1 MRRRQ
6 QRLARAGEHGGEL
19 REVAD
24 LRRHVARQAH
34 AHDEVEVGQL
44 LGQRRHALDVGGRA
58 PAALAGVG
66 VGDVDAVRPRAEVA
80 LAVLQLETA
89 ELAAA
94 RVALAAGRAALPELE
109 VARRALQSRV
119 HQSGRDA
126 GARAFDA
133 RARLRQLLAG
143 AGVTHLDAGLL
154 EQRERRL
161 VDAPA
166 GGVVP
171 DDEAGG
177 GHQQVRRRALR
188 PPPAPCRR
196 ARRSRAAPSTT
207 SSGSGSGW

>member
-19 REVAD
+19 GEVAD
-24 LRRHVARQAH
+24 LRRHVVRQAH

-44 LGQRRHALDVGGRA
+44 LRERGHALDVGGRA
-58 PAALAGVG
+58 LTAFAGVG
-66 VGDVDAVRPRAEVA
+66 VGDVDTVRPRAEVA
-80 LAVLQLETA
+80 LAVLELEAA

-109 VARRALQSRV
+109 VARRALQGGV

-126 GARAFDA
+126 GARPFDA

-143 AGVTHLDAGLL
+143 AGVADLDAGLL

-171 DDEAGG
+171 DGEAGG
-177 GHQQVRRRALR
+177 GHQAPASSSSARATI
-188 PPPAPCRR
+188 
-196 ARRSRAAPSTT
+196 ARSSFTT